1 MGFIQ
6 KKDTEEHDVI
16 EGIEVIERS
25 DTPDDMPVS
34 EVDVVERDEDAET
47 EAPEDA
53 EDDEVSNEVPDTA
66 DEAPSGKRPP
76 FIPIAI
82 ACAVIAVIIAG
93 IVGYMVG
100 SGGFTQRGISAATL
114 TENQLDNVVAT
125 YTLNGAKHDI
135 TAREAIESQYKLE
148 AVQLDD
154 GTYATPAAD
163 TILTYVRNKVLCA
176 DAEARGI
183 ELSDDELA
191 EFAESTLGSSDFA
204 SIAESYNVSEDQARE
219 IVREN
224 ALINKLYAQIAP
236 AASGVEEPEKPAE
249 PANGDTSAASADYA
263 AYIINLLG
271 DEWDADAGTWA
282 RTDGSYYAALGEE
295 SFTQDSA
302 TYEQAMM
309 AYYVAYQDYY
319 AQVED
324 SQSAW
329 STYVNDLYADVTLDL
344 YGINQ

>member
-6 KKDTEEHDVI
+6 KKDSEEHDVI

-25 DTPDDMPVS
+25 DTPDDVPAS
-34 EVDVVERDEDAET
+34 EVEVVERDEDAE
-47 EAPEDA
+47 ADDA
-53 EDDEVSNEVPDTA
+53 DTDADEKA
-66 DEAPSGKRPP
+66 DEAADAVDDALDGKRPP
-76 FIPIAI
+76 VVPIAI
-82 ACAVIAVIIAG
+82 ACAVIAVVIAAV
-93 IVGYMVG
+93 VGYMVG
-100 SGGFTQRGISAATL
+100 SGGFAQRGISAGTL
-114 TENQLDNVVAT
+114 TENQLDNVIAA

-135 TAREAIESQYKLE
+135 TAREAIESQYELE
-148 AVQLDD
+148 AAKLDD
-154 GTYATPAAD
+154 GTYETPSAD

-183 ELSDDELA
+183 ELSDDELT
-191 EFAESTLGSSDFA
+191 EFAETTLGDSDFA

-236 AASGVEEPEKPAE
+236 EASGVEEPEKPAE
-249 PANGDTSAASADYA
+249 PADGDTSAATAEYA
-263 AYIINLLG
+263 AYIIDLLG
-271 DEWDADAGTWA
+271 DEWDAETGTWA
-282 RTDGSYYAALGEE
+282 RTDGPYYAALSEE
-295 SFTQDSA
+295 DFTQDAA

-319 AQVED
+319 AQVGD
-324 SQSAW
+324 AQSAW
-329 STYVNDLYADVTLDL
+329 RTYVNGLYADVELDL